1 MRSDRVNNVNDHLT
15 VNNDAFSAED
25 EQDILRPMR
34 LIAMSNFLSIIFKAD
49 ILLAPPDLPVCS
61 VMQEQTG
68 SSRLLPGRLDAGYM
82 LLESGRLQIV
92 RLANI
97 EGLYDDLTKFLIAG
111 DFELSDRT
119 NLKEHLLNGKTLLLD
134 LSKSDSLRKLSDC
147 YQD

>member
-1 MRSDRVNNVNDHLT
+1 
-15 VNNDAFSAED
+15 
-25 EQDILRPMR
+25 
-34 LIAMSNFLSIIFKAD
+34 
-49 ILLAPPDLPVCS
+49 
-61 VMQEQTG
+61 
-68 SSRLLPGRLDAGYM
+68 M

-97 EGLYDDLTKFLIAG
+97 EGLYDDLTKFLTAG

-119 NLKEHLLNGKTLLLD
+119 NLKEHLLNGKTFLLD

>member
-1 MRSDRVNNVNDHLT
+1 MRECQDSGNGPVTERPTNVRLPQTLAPN
-15 VNNDAFSAED
+15 
-25 EQDILRPMR
+25 RPFR
-34 LIAMSNFLSIIFKAD
+34 F
-49 ILLAPPDLPVCS
+49 PPDLPVCS

-82 LLESGRLQIV
+82 LLESGHLQIV

>member
-1 MRSDRVNNVNDHLT
+1 MDKCPLLADQT
-15 VNNDAFSAED
+15 YE
-25 EQDILRPMR
+25 
-34 LIAMSNFLSIIFKAD
+34 AD
-49 ILLAPPDLPVCS
+49 IPQAPPDLPVCS

-92 RLANI
+92 RLTNI

-134 LSKSDSLRKLSDC
+134 LSKSDSLRKFSDC

>member
-1 MRSDRVNNVNDHLT
+1 M
-15 VNNDAFSAED
+15 
-25 EQDILRPMR
+25 P
-34 LIAMSNFLSIIFKAD
+34 
-49 ILLAPPDLPVCS
+49 PPDLPVCS

-97 EGLYDDLTKFLIAG
+97 EGLYDDLTKFLFAG

>member
-1 MRSDRVNNVNDHLT
+1 MLRKNSRPS
-15 VNNDAFSAED
+15 AF
-25 EQDILRPMR
+25 
-34 LIAMSNFLSIIFKAD
+34 
-49 ILLAPPDLPVCS
+49 PPDLPVCS

-97 EGLYDDLTKFLIAG
+97 EGLYGDPTKFLIAG

-119 NLKEHLLNGKTLLLD
+119 HLKEHLLNGKTLLLD

-147 YQD
+147 YQDQLSYIACNAKGYWGLYAPLIRPDSFIAWASDNFSDDSKAI